1 LLFLQRP
8 IHDLRLRVI
17 ENERRRKKLRMR
29 VFLSGR
35 SISVLRV
42 SSKELARSLKI
53 SSTWLK

>member
-1 LLFLQRP
+1 MW
-8 IHDLRLRVI
+8 VI

-42 SSKELARSLKI
+42 SSKELARSLKF